1 MSEKARNILFFL
13 VIENASQLFAIR
25 FETADQG
32 GYPWQRSN
40 GVFIIDGDDMT
51 NRHQDRT
58 Y

>member
-13 VIENASQLFAIR
+13 VIENASQLFTIR

-32 GYPWQRSN
+32 GYPWQRRN
-40 GVFIIDGDDMT
+40 GVFIIAGGEMT
-51 NRHQDRT
+51 IRHQDRT